1 MTEDKKVKIED
12 IESELII
19 KQNLQETLLLIKI
32 NELVKEPETIKLIV
46 ELMETAERNG
56 FVQGYETAL
65 NEVEN

>member
-1 MTEDKKVKIED
+1 MTEDKKVKSED